1 MPKEPRSPKESGPQT
16 SPERFAE
23 TPPPQPHTF
32 PSGDYSYILEIVMG
46 MQNTMGKL
54 TEAVESLKQQSSKHD
69 EKLDDIGKDIHTAKT
84 TLKVV
89 GAILA
94 AVMAFAGW
102 VANKGIDAFVKLRQ
116 SPEQHQTI
124 PPASQTK

>member
-1 MPKEPRSPKESGPQT
+1 
-16 SPERFAE
+16 
-23 TPPPQPHTF
+23 
-32 PSGDYSYILEIVMG
+32 MG
-46 MQNTMGKL
+46 MQNTMSKL